1 MPNLTCNDWRD
12 NLSPL
17 SQFEIRD
24 LINID
29 TPILG
34 NLHISITNI
43 GFYLTIGALF
53 LLATNLLSTN
63 YNKLVSNNWSI
74 SQESLYAT
82 IHSIVTNQINPKNG
96 QVYFPFIYTLF
107 IFILINNLIGMVNRS
122 LCILSLFISN
132 IFEALKLQNNLIF
145 QIQSYSSFNS
155 DSQSSIQIDISKDS
169 PRYSFNNKN
178 TFYLNPDY
186 LTGFVDGEGCF
197 SLSIYKQGKNL
208 TGWQVKPI
216 FSISL
221 HNKDI
226 KLLEAIQRTLKTGKI
241 YKHGVDSTQYRVSS
255 LKNLQII
262 TDHFDSYPLITQKS
276 ADYLLFKQ
284 AIAIIKNKEHL
295 SIEGLLKLVGIKAT
309 LNWGLSDKFKE
320 SFPLAK
326 PVVRPSVIYN
336 PLNVKIK
343 NLNWIRGFIE
353 AEGSF
358 QVLIKNNNKN
368 VSLRFSITQHIKDEE
383 LLKDIATYLNYG
395 RYYKSPTRD
404 EGQYLV
410 TVFSDI
416 NDKLIPFLNE
426 YPLLG
431 VKKEDYLDF
440 IQIAGLIKSKAHL
453 TDEGLETIKLI
464 KSNMN
469 RKRITI
475 KEE

>member
-1 MPNLTCNDWRD
+1 M
-12 NLSPL
+12 
-17 SQFEIRD
+17 
-24 LINID
+24 
-29 TPILG
+29 ILG
-34 NLHISITNI
+34 NLHISITSI
-43 GFYLTIGALF
+43 GLF
-53 LLATNLLSTN
+53 LTLGAFFILALNLLSTN
-63 YNKLVSNNWSI
+63 YNRLVGNKWSI

-96 QVYFPFIYTLF
+96 QMYFPFIYALF

-132 IFEALKLQNNLIF
+132 ILETLRLQNNRIF

-155 DSQSSIQIDISKDS
+155 HSQSSIQIDTPKDS

-178 TFYLNPDY
+178 TFYLNPHY

-197 SLSIYKQGKNL
+197 SLSIYKQSKNL

-241 YKHGVDSTQYRVSS
+241 YKHGVDSIQYRVSS

-262 TDHFDSYPLITQKS
+262 TDHFDNYPLITQKR

-284 AIAIIKNKEHL
+284 AITIIKNKEHF

-326 PVVRPSVIYN
+326 PVARPSVIYN
-336 PLNVKIK
+336 SLNVNIK

-358 QVLIKNNNKN
+358 QVLTQNNRN
-368 VSLRFSITQHIKDEE
+368 VSLKFSLTQHIKDEG
-383 LLKDIATYLNYG
+383 LLKDIVTYLNYG

-416 NDKLIPFLNE
+416 SDKLIPFLNE

-431 VKKEDYLDF
+431 VKKEDYLAF
-440 IQIAGLIKSKAHL
+440 VQIAELIKSKAHL

-464 KSNMN
+464 KSSMN
-469 RKRITI
+469 KKRITI

>member
-1 MPNLTCNDWRD
+1 MYRLLGE

-29 TPILG
+29 TPVLG
-34 NLHISITNI
+34 NLHISCTNI
-43 GFYLTIGALF
+43 GFYLTIGALI
-53 LLATNLLSTN
+53 LLVINLLSTN
-63 YNKLVSNNWSI
+63 YNKLVSNGWSI

-132 IFEALKLQNNLIF
+132 ILEALGLQKNLIF

-155 DSQSSIQIDISKDS
+155 DSQSPIQIDISKDN

-186 LTGFVDGEGCF
+186 LTGLADGEGCF

-226 KLLEAIQRTLKTGKI
+226 KLLEAIQRTFKTGKI
-241 YKHGVDSTQYRVSS
+241 YKHGVDSMQYRVSS
-255 LKNLQII
+255 LNNLQII

-284 AIAIIKNKEHL
+284 AIAIIKNKEHF
-295 SIEGLLKLVGIKAT
+295 SREGFLKLVGIKAT

-336 PLNVKIK
+336 PLNVRIK

-358 QVLIKNNNKN
+358 QVIIQNNKN
-368 VSLRFSITQHIKDEE
+368 VSLRFSLTQHIKDEE
-383 LLKDIATYLNYG
+383 LLKDIAIYLNYG

-440 IQIAGLIKSKAHL
+440 VQIAELIKSKAHL
-453 TDEGLETIKLI
+453 ANEGLERIKLI
-464 KSNMN
+464 KSNIN

-475 KEE
+475 KE